1 MNLLLDTHMVLW
13 TAFWPGRI
21 PRRAVEAIERA
32 DAIYVS
38 SVSIFEIAIKASIGK
53 LKIPFQG
60 LEGKLAAAGARQI
73 SLTWEHA
80 LRSHDIAAT
89 HPDPFDRLLLA
100 QAIVEPLYLLTADE
114 SLAQYGGGLVL
125 FVD

>member
-1 MNLLLDTHMVLW
+1 MLW
-13 TAFWPGRI
+13 TAFWRSRI
-21 PRRAVEAIERA
+21 PPTAVEAIERA

-60 LEGKLAAAGARQI
+60 LESKLASAGARRI

-80 LRSHDIAAT
+80 LRSHDIAAA

-114 SLAQYGGGLVL
+114 SLARYGSGLVL
-125 FVD
+125 LAD